1 MRTIIS
7 QFLFIFLFLSLV
19 AVSHDKGKIAV
30 LQMSSLLKQS
40 DISKRKLTLTRLSS
54 VSIPFTVLSVTANS
68 VNEDLLSVCGLKVLN
83 IKQLNKENCH

>member
-7 QFLFIFLFLSLV
+7 QFLLIFLFLPLV

-68 VNEDLLSVCGLKVLN
+68 VNEDFLSVCGLKVLN
-83 IKQLNKENCH
+83 IKQLNKEHCH

>member
-1 MRTIIS
+1 M
-7 QFLFIFLFLSLV
+7 FLFLSLV

-68 VNEDLLSVCGLKVLN
+68 VNEDFLSVCGLKVLN
-83 IKQLNKENCH
+83 IKQLNKEHRH

>member
-1 MRTIIS
+1 MINTN
-7 QFLFIFLFLSLV
+7 FLSGYYYFYLPNFFLV

-54 VSIPFTVLSVTANS
+54 VSIPFTVLSVTANP
-68 VNEDLLSVCGLKVLN
+68 VNEDFLSVCGLKVFCFLY
-83 IKQLNKENCH
+83 I

>member
-1 MRTIIS
+1 M
-7 QFLFIFLFLSLV
+7 FFLFLSLV

-40 DISKRKLTLTRLSS
+40 DVSKRKLTLTRLSS

-68 VNEDLLSVCGLKVLN
+68 VNEDFLSVCGLKVLN
-83 IKQLNKENCH
+83 IKQLNKKH

>member
-1 MRTIIS
+1 M
-7 QFLFIFLFLSLV
+7 FLIFFFLV

-54 VSIPFTVLSVTANS
+54 VSIPFTVLSVTANT
-68 VNEDLLSVCGLKVLN
+68 VNEDFLSVCGLKVFN
-83 IKQLNKENCH
+83 FIKSNKVL